1 MAQPQGDVV
10 VGGEDGVGQ
19 TAVEQ
24 APGDLGP
31 GLSRP
36 GVRAHPAAGN
46 PGLCARRLVGGQ
58 ALRGVLPGQVPGDV
72 QQAAAPLIQKML
84 RGQPGSQGLVDGD
97 GGQLGELVL
106 PRDDDHDRTAVA
118 LGREDG
124 QDVGALG
131 QDHDGRHAVT
141 VQVSQRLSHGL
152 RVAALG
158 SGQDEGVPPLAHR
171 PGDRG
176 EGGGHPVRQPGRQQD
191 AHGPGGSRGQ

>member
-19 TAVEQ
+19 AAVEQ
-24 APGDLGP
+24 APSHSCS
-31 GLSRP
+31 GLSSP

-46 PGLCARRLVGGQ
+46 SGLRARRLVGGQ
-58 ALRGVLPGQVPGDV
+58 ALRRILPGQVPGDV
-72 QQAAAPLIQKML
+72 QQAAAPLRQKVL
-84 RGQPGSQGLVDGD
+84 RGQPGSSGLVDGD

-106 PRDDDHDRTAVA
+106 TRDDGHDRTAVA

-131 QDHDGRHAVT
+131 EDHDGRDAVA
-141 VQVSQRLSHGL
+141 VQMGECRLDRFRCMAIG
-152 RVAALG
+152 G
-158 SGQDEGVPPLAHR
+158 GQHERVPPLAHR

-176 EGGGHPVRQPGRQQD
+176 EGRGHPVRQPGSQQD
-191 AHGPGGSRGQ
+191 PHSPGGARGQ